1 MKTSNKEES
10 SISIKELES
19 IKRDLEDTLA
29 YLRDL
34 TFFLP
39 IGFCSVSAVGVITDV
54 NQSLLE
60 LSGYKEGEL
69 IGLNVK
75 DVFGEKKYLEE
86 LMEKCVRENF
96 IRDGELI
103 LLNKQKNKIPVSVAL
118 SARKSEEGILFG
130 YFFAVSDITERKRFQ
145 NMLEKKVKERTK
157 ELQIRIEELE
167 KYHMLTVGREL
178 KMIELKK
185 EAEALKE
192 ELNKYKNQSGTA
204 I

>member
-1 MKTSNKEES
+1 MKTNNKEES
-10 SISIKELES
+10 PVSTKELEAV
-19 IKRDLEDTLA
+19 KRDLEDTLA

-54 NQSLLE
+54 NQSFLE
-60 LSGYKEGEL
+60 LSGYKEGEV
-69 IGLNVK
+69 IGLK
-75 DVFGEKKYLEE
+75 ISDVFGEKRDLEE
-86 LMEKCVRENF
+86 LIEKCVKENF
-96 IRDGELI
+96 IRDGELD
-103 LLNKQKNKIPVSVAL
+103 LLDKQKNKIPVSVAL
-118 SARKSEEGILFG
+118 SARKNEEGILFG

-185 EAEALKE
+185 EIESLKE
-192 ELNKYKNQSGTA
+192 ELKKYKNQSGPA
-204 I
+204 V